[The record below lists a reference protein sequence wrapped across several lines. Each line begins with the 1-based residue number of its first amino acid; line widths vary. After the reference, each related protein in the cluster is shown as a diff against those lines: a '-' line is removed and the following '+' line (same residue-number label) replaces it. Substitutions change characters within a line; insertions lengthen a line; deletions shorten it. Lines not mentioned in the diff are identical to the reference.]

1 MYPYPPQ
8 FKSYL
13 AIFLLAFTATFSY
26 PALAVQ
32 DSIIAEAKKL
42 IINRDFNAAYQLLEP
57 LEAGRAG
64 DVDYDYLL
72 GVAGVESGNV
82 SRGAFALERVLALD
96 PSNKDARAEMT
107 KAYFIL
113 GEIDASK
120 LEFNNVLKQSPDA
133 ATKKTIDKLLN
144 AIDKIEG
151 TTTTFGAY
159 VEGGLG
165 YDSNVSSA
173 PGLNAVSVPVFG
185 GALLDLGGDGKE
197 KSDTFNNLAAG
208 VSVRHPFSLQL
219 SAFGSANVNSKN
231 NLSQEFDTRTYAV
244 NAGLQY
250 KYEQSSYTIAFQN
263 NHFYLDGDA
272 FRRAYGATVQW
283 LHNVDDR
290 NQAGL
295 YMQYSRLNYV
305 DNSFRNADRTIFGV
319 NVGHIFQAKFTPVLF
334 ASLYG
339 GKEDVRNNDFEF
351 LDQDITGIRLGGQ
364 LSLNSYWQMFGSL
377 SAEYRNNNENDPAFL
392 KKRKDRQYDASL
404 GLNFIPAP
412 SWLVKPQFSY
422 SKNESNVDLNGF
434 ERSILSVNV
443 RKDFNW

>member
-1 MYPYPPQ
+1 MHLFAQQHKPYL
-8 FKSYL
+8 FV
-13 AIFLLAFTATFSY
+13 FFLAFITAFSSL
-26 PALAVQ
+26 AFAVQ
-32 DSIIAEAKKL
+32 DSVVAEANKL
-42 IINRDFNAAYQLLEP
+42 LLKRDFTAAYQLLEP
-57 LEAGRAG
+57 LETDRAG
-64 DVDYDYLL
+64 DVDFDYLF

-96 PSNKDARAEMT
+96 PNNKEARAEMA
-107 KAYFIL
+107 KAHFIL

-120 LEFNNVLKQSPDA
+120 AEFNNVLKQSPDA

-197 KSDTFNNLAAG
+197 KSDTFNNLAG
-208 VSVRHPFSLQL
+208 GISVRHPFSLQL
-219 SAFGSANVNSKN
+219 SAFGSASVNSKN
-231 NLSQEFDTRTYAV
+231 NLSEKFDTRTYDL

-250 KYEQSSYTIAFQN
+250 KYEQSSYTIALQN

-283 LHNVDDR
+283 LHNIDDR

-295 YMQYSRLNYV
+295 FMQYSRLNYV
-305 DNSFRNADRTIFGV
+305 DSSFRNADRTIFGV
-319 NVGHIFQAKFTPVLF
+319 NVGHIFKAKFSPVLF

-351 LDQDITGIRLGGQ
+351 LDQDITGLRMGGQ
-364 LSLNSYWQMFGSL
+364 LSLSSQWQMFSSL
-377 SAEYRNNNENDPAFL
+377 SAEYRDYDANDPAFL
-392 KKRKDRQYDASL
+392 KKRKDKQYDASL

-412 SWLVKPQFSY
+412 SWLVKPQLSY

-443 RKDFNW
+443 RKDFSW